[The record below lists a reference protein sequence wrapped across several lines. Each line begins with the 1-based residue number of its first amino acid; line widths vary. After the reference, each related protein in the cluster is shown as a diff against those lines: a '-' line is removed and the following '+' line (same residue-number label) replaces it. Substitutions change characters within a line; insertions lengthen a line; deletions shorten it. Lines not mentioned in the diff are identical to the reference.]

1 MAALA
6 LSWESSQV
14 HPFPPIRPSH
24 HIGFSKAV
32 AFAQIIFRPIHAV
45 VVVAAVTLVSK
56 SFDQSCFRRSCSWLP
71 TEVELSRFGA
81 SVANS

>member
-6 LSWESSQV
+6 LSWESSPV
-14 HPFPPIRPSH
+14 PPSLPIRPSH

-32 AFAQIIFRPIHAV
+32 AFAQIVFRPIPA
-45 VVVAAVTLVSK
+45 VVAAVVTQVSK
-56 SFDQSCFRRSCSWLP
+56 SFDQSCFRHSCSWLP